1 MDFENRLDDLYTK
14 CKKYRVYYKIFKHSQ
29 CLQCKYCD
37 EYFKNDQFIAHSQT
51 CTNEKPEQT
60 KSQMLSDLKFS
71 IIQTLI
77 KEDDQSKKPFTEY
90 VIQVKLEGKKWII
103 TRRYKQFWSLH
114 ASLQKNYPN
123 VEFPHSSSIFCNKTL
138 SDIRKNA
145 IVDGRRKMLQKY
157 IADIVAIPVIRASRK
172 LNQFLGLSDEQLDTE
187 DSKLPKTS
195 LDDIFERLNA
205 KRAPNKKLLN
215 LESLSARYFTYNLI
229 S

>member
-103 TRRYKQFWSLH
+103 TRRYKQF
-114 ASLQKNYPN
+114 
-123 VEFPHSSSIFCNKTL
+123 
-138 SDIRKNA
+138 
-145 IVDGRRKMLQKY
+145 
-157 IADIVAIPVIRASRK
+157 
-172 LNQFLGLSDEQLDTE
+172 
-187 DSKLPKTS
+187 
-195 LDDIFERLNA
+195 
-205 KRAPNKKLLN
+205 
-215 LESLSARYFTYNLI
+215 
-229 S
+229 